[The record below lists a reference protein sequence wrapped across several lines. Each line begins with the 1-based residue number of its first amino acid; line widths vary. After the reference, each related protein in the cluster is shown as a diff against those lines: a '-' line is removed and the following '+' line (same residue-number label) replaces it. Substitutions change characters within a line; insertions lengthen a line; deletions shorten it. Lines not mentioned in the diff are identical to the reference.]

1 MKKRTNNFI
10 GAVVLGMAIVACTP
24 QSDMEKLKSKR
35 AELKS
40 QVADLDEQIRAL
52 DTTQT
57 KLLPLVKTKN
67 ARIGSFAHQINV
79 QGEVTSDR
87 TVMIN
92 AEANGML
99 DVMKVSEGENVAK
112 GQTLAVIDT
121 EILTSNIQEVK
132 TQLEFAEY
140 NYSKQKELFDRGV
153 GTAYEL
159 EQASNQLKS
168 LQKQLKTLKTQRA
181 KSIVK
186 APFSGVVDEIMT
198 HEGEMTSMQSPLLR
212 LVNNNQ
218 VEVGADISEHY
229 YTRVQK
235 GTQAKAY
242 FPTLDDTLDL
252 EITSVGNFIHP
263 TNRTFRVKASI
274 DDNERLLP
282 NMLAD
287 LYVTDLT
294 IDTTLVVPAKG
305 LLKSQKNEDYIFTL
319 RKEGEHFKAHQIF
332 VEVISRHAHE
342 AAVRVLEGKVGDT
355 DQIVVE
361 GGRGITNGDI
371 VRTL

>member
-1 MKKRTNNFI
+1 MKKRTNSFI
-10 GAVVLGMAIVACTP
+10 GVAILGLALVACTP
-24 QSDMEKLKSKR
+24 QSDLEKLKSKR

-40 QVADLDEQIRAL
+40 EVAELDEQIRSL

-57 KLLPLVKTKN
+57 KLLPLVRTKN
-67 ARIGSFAHQINV
+67 ARVGAFKHQINV
-79 QGEVTSDR
+79 QGEVSSDR

-99 DVMKVSEGENVAK
+99 DEMKVSEGQKVSK
-112 GQTLAVIDT
+112 GQILAEIDT
-121 EILTSNIQEVK
+121 EILTSNIQELK

-140 NYSKQKELFDRGV
+140 NYDKQKELFDRGV
-153 GTAYEL
+153 GTEYEL
-159 EQASNQLKS
+159 EQASNQVKS
-168 LQKQLKTLKTQRA
+168 LQKQLKTLKTQRSKA
-181 KSIVK
+181 IVR

-198 HEGEMTSMQSPLLR
+198 HEGEMTSMQTPLLR
-212 LVNNNQ
+212 LVNNSQ

-229 YTRVQK
+229 YTRVQR
-235 GTQAKAY
+235 GTNARAY
-242 FPTLDDTLDL
+242 FPTLNDTLAL
-252 EITSVGNFIHP
+252 KITSVGNFIHP

-294 IDTTLVVPAKG
+294 IDSTLVVPAKG
-305 LLKSQKNEDYIFTL
+305 LLKSQKNEDYIFAL
-319 RKEGEHFKAHQIF
+319 RKEGDHFKAHQIF
-332 VEVISRHAHE
+332 VEVISRHNGE
-342 AAVRVLEGKVGDT
+342 AAVRVLEGKVDDT